1 LLTYSYI
8 FLYYCGEKY
17 SSDVSNA
24 RLDLSFFGE
33 LFIPP
38 QKQQYGAL
46 EKQTI
51 FGQPQRFGPEKLR
64 VR

>member
-1 LLTYSYI
+1 MFQTPAWIYHFWGS
-8 FLYYCGEKY
+8 FL
-17 SSDVSNA
+17 
-24 RLDLSFFGE
+24 F
-33 LFIPP
+33 PP
-38 QKQQYGAL
+38 KKQQYGAL